1 VQAGVH
7 VRPAI
12 LRDADHRGRPPHA
25 AEHGL
30 PEEEALKKGLEEKA
44 REFTEKGAE
53 LYAKV

>member
-12 LRDADHRGRPPHA
+12 LRPADHRGRPPHA

-30 PEEEALKKGLEEKA
+30 SEEEALQMGLEEKA
-44 REFTEKGAE
+44 REFAEKGGDVSA
-53 LYAKV
+53 